1 MELLTKY
8 LYHNEVLVVG
18 LIHVDGA
25 PTAGVAIQL
34 VDEGSVVV
42 NEIVVA
48 IIELSDEDGVGVL
61 AETVPLLKYHP
72 AFTLIVLLLLF
83 NASLTASIKVGEKV
97 TLSKLTV
104 LVSDSCVSSPSASI
118 INFSL

>member
-97 TLSKLTV
+97 TLLKLTV
-104 LVSDSCVSSPSASI
+104 LVSDSCVSSLSASI

>member
-8 LYHNEVLVVG
+8 LYHNEALVVG
-18 LIHVDGA
+18 VIHVDGA

-34 VDEGSVVV
+34 VEEGSVVV
-42 NEIVVA
+42 KEMLVA
-48 IIELSDEDGVGVL
+48 IIELSGEDGVGML

-97 TLSKLTV
+97 TLLKLTV
-104 LVSDSCVSSPSASI
+104 LVSDSWVFVSSASI
-118 INFSL
+118 TNFSV